1 MKFGP
6 IYIFGFLCI
15 LFLGY
20 SMHIYWLPVFSK
32 DSNDPITAEKIAA
45 GRQVWQ
51 KYNCQACHQLYGLG
65 GYLGPDLTNVYS
77 RLYESPEALKI
88 FFKGGLKQMP
98 VFNMSPEEED
108 LLVEFLK
115 ATDKSGSADPRNFHL
130 QKDGMIQAYENK

>member
-1 MKFGP
+1 MKLRP

-32 DSNDPITAEKIAA
+32 TSNDNSTAEKVAA
-45 GRQVWQ
+45 GRWVWQ
-51 KYNCQACHQLYGLG
+51 KYNCQTCHQLYGLG

-115 ATDKSGSADPRNFHL
+115 ATDKSGSADPRNFIL
-130 QKDGMIQAYENK
+130 QKDGMIQAYESK

>member
-1 MKFGP
+1 M
-6 IYIFGFLCI
+6 L
-15 LFLGY
+15 
-20 SMHIYWLPVFSK
+20 IYWLPVFSK